1 MTTPLPS
8 SRQAAQQRTDQI
20 HAFTRELA
28 QLEAD
33 AVLALPEAQRARL
46 AAHHQALLADY
57 ARLFDVDHDSQARRL
72 SLGMRISSLFGAL
85 ALAASV
91 FFLFYQ
97 FWGHFSETV
106 QVAILATA
114 SLATLGITAWL
125 RNHDASGYFARLAA
139 LLAFACF
146 VLNVVMLGQIFNITP
161 SPQAF
166 FVWAALALLLAYV
179 CDLRLLLVA
188 GLVCATCFVTAW
200 INVWSGLP
208 WSAFDTR
215 PEHFFP
221 IAPLLFCLPQWLRHR
236 QRENFMPVYHVCAL
250 VVLLLAILVLSKNG
264 DHSYLGWNTKIVEG
278 AYQLSGFALSAAA
291 IWLGLRRQWAET
303 VNTGVV
309 FFLIFLAFKFYDW
322 WWELLPKWAFFLL
335 VGLIALACL
344 LALKRLRYGNIPQG
358 ET

>member
-1 MTTPLPS
+1 M
-8 SRQAAQQRTDQI
+8 
-20 HAFTRELA
+20 
-28 QLEAD
+28 
-33 AVLALPEAQRARL
+33 LALPETQRAGL
-46 AAHHQALLADY
+46 AAHHQALLANY
-57 ARLFDVDHDSQARRL
+57 ARLFDVDRDSQARRL

-97 FWGHFSETV
+97 FWGHFSETL
-106 QVAILATA
+106 QVAILAAA
-114 SLATLGITAWL
+114 SLATLSIAAWL
-125 RNHDASGYFARLAA
+125 QDRDISGYFTRLAA

-166 FVWAALALLLAYV
+166 LAWAALALLLAYV

-188 GLVCATCFVTAW
+188 GLICATFFVVAW
-200 INVWSGLP
+200 INIWSGLP
-208 WSAFDTR
+208 WNAFSTR

-221 IAPLLFCLPQWLRHR
+221 IAPLLFCLPQWLHHR
-236 QRENFMPVYHVCAL
+236 RREDFIPIYRLCGL
-250 VVLLLAILVLSKNG
+250 VVLLSAILALSENG
-264 DHSYLGWNTKIVEG
+264 GHSYLGWNTKVVEG
-278 AYQLSGFALSAAA
+278 AYQVLGFALSAAA
-291 IWLGLRRQWAET
+291 IWLGLRRQWVET

-335 VGLIALACL
+335 VGLVALACL
-344 LALKRLRYGNIPQG
+344 LVLKRLRYGNSPQG
-358 ET
+358 EA